1 MSNAVRQGRD
11 QELASKVTALKQ
23 ISVDIN
29 QHVTESNLL
38 MDDMHQSMGNVEGMF
53 NQANIKLRRLVRHG
67 GMKLYCYLAMFVT
80 FVIFLLVLIVKY
92 FKS

>member
-1 MSNAVRQGRD
+1 MSNSIRQNRD

-38 MDDMHQSMGNVEGMF
+38 MDDMYQNMGSVEGMF
-53 NQANIKLRRLVRHG
+53 SQANIKLRRLMRHG